1 MAFRVRGDLRGLWE
15 PRGPLCW
22 AAADEQPEPQPP
34 KSHRES
40 KVMRSPVS
48 FDLLDLRVRHIPEGM
63 SKFGILIQFAFKILA
78 PPEGYR
84 EKKQFAFKRAVLC
97 ISFTK
102 VKYFTVSFSGSKN
115 LLITSV
121 WSI

>member
-84 EKKQFAFKRAVLC
+84 EKNSLHLNALFCALALPKLSTSPLALAVQRIC
-97 ISFTK
+97 
-102 VKYFTVSFSGSKN
+102 
-115 LLITSV
+115 
-121 WSI
+121 